1 MIIQIS
7 PSQVK
12 GELRLHSCPK
22 YLVKH
27 VEWALVDL
35 MKNDLNLIWKDQ
47 NIAPMTMSTELTW
60 LGPIGLGSRL
70 VSILSKWPKIR
81 LEVFQDRFNEHPA
94 ERYALSPNLG
104 IYRAELNALGETII
118 TENKLKAALER
129 SRIENEPFEVELAF
143 LIGTPWDEDLEPFR
157 RTTEDG
163 KLKWISKTG

>member
-1 MIIQIS
+1 
-7 PSQVK
+7 
-12 GELRLHSCPK
+12 
-22 YLVKH
+22 LVKH